1 MDGFATPAS
10 GTPTR
15 PRGRRGRRLA
25 LGLFTLAVAWLA
37 AMALPRRTSTPSC
50 PDPEILVYKNEST
63 LELVCAGA
71 VTRSMPATFGWNP
84 VGPKERE
91 GDGKTPEG
99 TYRISSKQTNARF
112 HRFLGVSYPNAKDL
126 EHARSMGIASPGG
139 AIGIHGTEEKR
150 AALARL
156 WIHFAHATDAARV
169 WGPTEGCIALTN
181 EDVGAVFD
189 AVPLGTKVVISAS
202 R

>member
-10 GTPTR
+10 GTVRRSRT
-15 PRGRRGRRLA
+15 RRGRWVA
-25 LGLFTLAVAWLA
+25 LGIFALAVASLA
-37 AMALPRRTSTPSC
+37 TMALPHATSTPSC
-50 PDPEILVYKNEST
+50 ADPEIRIYKSEST

-71 VTRSMPATFGWNP
+71 VTRSMPVTFGWNP

-99 TYRISSKQTNARF
+99 IYRISSKQRNDRF

-126 EHARSMGIASPGG
+126 EHARSMGITSPGG

-156 WIHFAHATDAARV
+156 WIRFAHATEAAKV

-181 EDVGAVFD
+181 EDVEALFD
-189 AVPLGTKVVISAS
+189 AVPVGTKVVIAAA